1 MSAILILLGVSLLI
15 ATGFLAA
22 FVYSVK
28 TNQFDDDYSPKEKI
42 LF

>member
-1 MSAILILLGVSLLI
+1 MGVILILLGVSLLI

-22 FVYSVK
+22 FIYSVND
-28 TNQFDDDYSPKEKI
+28 NQFNDEFSSKEKI